1 MKLIDLDEFLRQNCI
16 DRIEGKSCEECKY
29 HVLAVSCKRLMEQP
43 TIDAVEVVRCQNC
56 KHGYFAGTA
65 LYCDKQSRSHAWHKA
80 AINWF
85 CADGE
90 RREDG

>member
-1 MKLIDLDEFLRQNCI
+1 MRLIDADALI
-16 DRIEGKSCEECKY
+16 KHIPAEEI
-29 HVLAVSCKRLMEQP
+29 VSKMAITNAP

-80 AINWF
+80 AINWY

-90 RREDG
+90 RRENEERLDATEQG